1 MERINLFTSTY
12 IEKGRKSL
20 TLCSQY
26 TQFRSHDYCELRF
39 LFFLSALTLPC
50 LPLVISLFISTSL
63 EEGQEEEEVKLG
75 VQLCYLVTKV
85 TKRFRR
91 S

>member
-50 LPLVISLFISTSL
+50 LAVLATVAVALAAILFYFMIYVLATP
-63 EEGQEEEEVKLG
+63 
-75 VQLCYLVTKV
+75 KV
-85 TKRFRR
+85 CLPFVALREIGR
-91 S
+91 